1 MELSLLACIHLFV
14 DLSAGSS
21 QGHHGGGILSTLL
34 LENRVSSYGH
44 DDMWLSAQSFPAVYI
59 GGSR

>member
-1 MELSLLACIHLFV
+1 MELSLLALYSFV

-34 LENRVSSYGH
+34 LENRASSFGH
-44 DDMWLSAQSFPAVYI
+44 DDVWLYAQSFPAVYI